1 MRALF
6 ERFIDEESGQD
17 LVEYALLGALVAV
30 VSVLGLQTLG
40 PTIFGFYDSLGT
52 LFASL

>member
-1 MRALF
+1 MRTLYQ
-6 ERFIDEESGQD
+6 RFIDEESGQD
-17 LVEYALLGALVAV
+17 LVEYALLVALVAA

-40 PTIFGFYDSLGT
+40 PTIFGFYDNLGT